1 MRKLLLF
8 ACMLLV
14 MASCKKDEEINS
26 NPSEEK
32 SEKAKD
38 PVVESII
45 KFNKQVKDYQDNT
58 ASRSSETFTL
68 EEAKDNIVNL
78 FNAVYGEPMES
89 YSQLVTD
96 EFSVSIAVDDNGN
109 VSINEAARVY
119 LQMVEKARKG
129 YKASNLSNKGY
140 KYILVDDV
148 NYTRGD
154 SVTIDL
160 KGRFG
165 TKEDGSAPS
174 TPGFHHDG
182 PFEEGDDWH
191 YVDGMG
197 SCDGTRDGG
206 ADVVLRNTIRARYE
220 SEWPCEPENYR
231 GLCVRILEKEFD
243 GSDELYGD
251 YLFYREDATE
261 TCISWNEMNDL
272 LYSMYQVMYEIIPED
287 NDFILNVELDKQN
300 LPENTIYIHNYY
312 ITNLDVTGNHNR
324 QGTEY
329 ITHHVSIDYSEYIE
343 VLDDVIGQQPLD

>member
-96 EFSVSIAVDDNGN
+96 EFSISIAVDDNGN
-109 VSINEAARVY
+109 VSSDEAARVY

-182 PFEEGDDWH
+182 PFEEGDCWH

-197 SCDGTRDGG
+197 GCDGNQSYTGG
-206 ADVVLRNTIRARYE
+206 ADRVLNDTIRARYM
-220 SEWPCEPENYR
+220 SEWPCAPDEYR
-231 GLCVRILEKEFD
+231 GIYVELMEVDFD
-243 GSDELYGD
+243 GSDPLYRD
-251 YLFYREDATE
+251 YIFYRDDVDN
-261 TCISWNEMNDL
+261 TCICWQEMNDL
-272 LYSMYQVMYEIIPED
+272 LWGEYNVIYEMIPEA
-287 NDFILNVELDKQN
+287 NNFVLKVELKDLDINQ
-300 LPENTIYIHNYY
+300 IYVHNYY
-312 ITNLDVTGNHNR
+312 VVDVFIKGNIPN
-324 QGTEY
+324 ESENY
-329 ITHHVSIDYSEYIE
+329 ITHENTVIYGEYTNMDIHTP
-343 VLDDVIGQQPLD
+343 GQQPLD